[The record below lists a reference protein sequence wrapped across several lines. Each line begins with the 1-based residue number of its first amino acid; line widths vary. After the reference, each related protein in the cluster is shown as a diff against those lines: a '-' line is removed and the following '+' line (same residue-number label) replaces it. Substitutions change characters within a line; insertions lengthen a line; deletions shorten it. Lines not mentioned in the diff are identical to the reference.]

1 MGDNRSTGRVQQ
13 SFGSERRIQQP
24 SGERKIIAYKLVPV
38 EAGSSSMLPC
48 MMQSMISGK
57 TLSTSGGGG
66 DFISAAEYEVI
77 KTNALIKDQISSEAN
92 RPKPKP
98 VKVLISLIQ
107 GYDYKDVSE
116 ALQAQGFAY
125 EGKLVVGTTV
135 IINGEIY
142 DSYIDEVRK
151 INAID
156 GIAIQEA

>member
-1 MGDNRSTGRVQQ
+1 M
-13 SFGSERRIQQP
+13 
-24 SGERKIIAYKLVPV
+24 
-38 EAGSSSMLPC
+38 MPC

-66 DFISAAEYEVI
+66 HFISPEEFEVL
-77 KTNALIKDQISSEAN
+77 KTNGMIRSEIVAEVN
-92 RPKPKP
+92 KPKPKP

-142 DSYIDEVRK
+142 DSYIDEARK